1 MFNELRFVHALIEFG
16 SYARHVASEAQQE
29 TRDTRVNLDGSTV
42 RWVTHSGVQWVAG
55 SRVALMKALIS
66 FLGSN
71 SLATKE

>member
-16 SYARHVASEAQQE
+16 SYARHVASETQQE

-55 SRVALMKALIS
+55 SRVTLMKALKDKS
-66 FLGSN
+66 FLE
-71 SLATKE
+71 ATR